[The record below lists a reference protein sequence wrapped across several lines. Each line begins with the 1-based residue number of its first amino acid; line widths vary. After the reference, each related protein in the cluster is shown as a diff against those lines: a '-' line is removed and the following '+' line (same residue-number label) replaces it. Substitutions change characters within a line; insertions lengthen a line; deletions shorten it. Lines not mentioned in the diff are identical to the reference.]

1 MWLLC
6 EILPCPPWP
15 GFKGNLKFFGT
26 TLTIGWLLLSAN
38 ETTILGTLLIIAN
51 ITSVSFVTF
60 VTFLA
65 TLKMIITLV
74 RASVLPF
81 EECVAALHWSNVSN
95 RSSAALGETL
105 LGRWRRGNVWSK
117 WEWGGLFDDHRD
129 KKRVYRG
136 FKSLVPSK
144 EHLSCRF
151 PTCSPKVFF
160 RGQLISRI
168 NYHTNS
174 SLFWWNI

>member
-1 MWLLC
+1 MWNPALSSLAWFQRKLKILWDHSNHRLTSPFC
-6 EILPCPPWP
+6 EWDHH
-15 GFKGNLKFFGT
+15 FGN
-26 TLTIGWLLLSAN
+26 I
-38 ETTILGTLLIIAN
+38 LIIAN
-51 ITSVSFVTF
+51 ITSVSIVIF

-65 TLKMIITLV
+65 TLKMVLTLV

-129 KKRVYRG
+129 KKWSTGVLKVWFLQKNIYLAASPPAHP
-136 FKSLVPSK
+136 KSFS
-144 EHLSCRF
+144 
-151 PTCSPKVFF
+151 
-160 RGQLISRI
+160 GG
-168 NYHTNS
+168 N
-174 SLFWWNI
+174 

>member
-26 TLTIGWLLLSAN
+26 TLTIGWLLLSVN

-129 KKRVYRG
+129 KKKGSTGVLKVWFLQKNIYLAASPPAHP
-136 FKSLVPSK
+136 KSFS
-144 EHLSCRF
+144 
-151 PTCSPKVFF
+151 
-160 RGQLISRI
+160 GG
-168 NYHTNS
+168 N
-174 SLFWWNI
+174 